1 MQLVSKTLKSDFDC
15 ALWGDDQEG
24 SKLKAQEKVN
34 HAIDWVMSGKDRHFI
49 HMGDALEAITV
60 DDKRYYKHDQD
71 EPIPLVQAQNV
82 IAQYKKASKKCLLW
96 LMGNHELKL
105 WRFGD
110 ITRDILC
117 PQMNVTY
124 GGYSSN
130 LAFYDKH
137 GSMFKWHLRHGIGTG
152 LMSNAKDEEQRTAN
166 MKATL
171 KMRLKRKAG
180 DCVLMAAGCTHKLLV
195 VPPVRTLYLTDDGV
209 DLQQHYRGAASN
221 EPYIHPDDRWYVNT
235 GTFRKSI
242 GLDFVNYTELKGY
255 DPLPLGYVIAEVRD
269 RKIANVREVEV

>member
-1 MQLVSKTLKSDFDC
+1 MQLVSKNLKSNFDC

-34 HAIDWVMSGKDRHFI
+34 SAIDWVLSAPNRYFI
-49 HMGDALEAITV
+49 HMGDALEAIMV
-60 DDKRYYKHDQD
+60 DDKRYYKHDQE

-82 IAQYKKASKKCLLW
+82 VKQYYKARSKCLLW

-105 WRFGD
+105 WKYGD
-110 ITRDILC
+110 ITRDFLC

-124 GGYSSN
+124 GGYSCN
-130 LAFYDKH
+130 LTFDDKH
-137 GSMFKWHLRHGIGTG
+137 GKMFKWHLRHGIGTG
-152 LMSNAKDEEQRTAN
+152 LMSNAKDEEQRLAN

-180 DCVLMAAGCTHKLLV
+180 DCVVMAAGCTHKLLV
-195 VPPVRTLYLTDDGV
+195 VPPVKTLYLTDDGV
-209 DLQQHYRGAASN
+209 DLQQHYLKAGTN
-221 EPYIHPDDRWYVNT
+221 EDYIHPDQRWYVNT

-242 GLDFVNYTELKGY
+242 GTDFVNYAELKGY
-255 DPLPLGYVIAEVRD
+255 DPLPLGYAIVEVRD
-269 RKIANVREVEV
+269 RQIANIREVEV